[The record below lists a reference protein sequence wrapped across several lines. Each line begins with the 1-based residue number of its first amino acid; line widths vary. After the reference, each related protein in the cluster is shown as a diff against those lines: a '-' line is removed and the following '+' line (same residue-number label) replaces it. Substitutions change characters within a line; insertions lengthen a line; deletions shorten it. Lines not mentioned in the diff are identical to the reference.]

1 MEFVGGFEDVDLMAR
16 MLPMGLVHLG
26 IEVYFFFL
34 DDNTHGFRF

>member
-26 IEVYFFFL
+26 IENQCSLVFL
-34 DDNTHGFRF
+34 P